1 MPLCNIIIIIF
12 RPVVTCDKEGYERGN
27 TSFVKNIKHLPVVKD
42 EQPETRVV
50 AHDDD
55 VLVTVSVR

>member
-1 MPLCNIIIIIF
+1 MSLCNIIIISH
-12 RPVVTCDKEGYERGN
+12 PVVRDKEGYARGN

>member
-1 MPLCNIIIIIF
+1 MT
-12 RPVVTCDKEGYERGN
+12 RDKEGYERGN